1 MKKEEFDNLNN
12 TDKVNFLNEY
22 VGRSNDFK
30 NENDFSW
37 TYATTHTNY
46 IKKDG
51 RYMEETFKKEVSKI
65 EIIYSFRTEEKKKVS
80 LQITENNLKK
90 LEEEKKRNGL
100 SKTEI
105 INYLLYKYFNSE
117 GDQDE

>member
-37 TYATTHTNY
+37 TYATTHTDY

-51 RYMEETFKKEVSKI
+51 KYMEEVFVKEVPRL
-65 EIIYSFRTEEKKKVS
+65 EVIYGFRTEQKKKVS

-90 LEEEKKRNGL
+90 VEEQKKKSGL

-105 INYLLYKYFNSE
+105 INYALYKYFESE
-117 GDQDE
+117 GVHDE

>member
-1 MKKEEFDNLNN
+1 MKKEDFDNLNN

-30 NENDFSW
+30 SENDFSW
-37 TYATTHTNY
+37 TYATTHTHY

-51 RYMEETFKKEVSKI
+51 RYMEETFKKEASKI